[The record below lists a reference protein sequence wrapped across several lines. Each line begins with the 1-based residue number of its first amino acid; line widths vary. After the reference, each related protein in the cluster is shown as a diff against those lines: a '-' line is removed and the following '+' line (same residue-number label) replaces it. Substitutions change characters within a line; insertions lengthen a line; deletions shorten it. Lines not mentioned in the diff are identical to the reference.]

1 MPRRQHLV
9 LVVVAALASALT
21 IFYLLSGYDYVRE
34 GARPGAP
41 KQDARPYE
49 HSNNL
54 GSFKGEPIGAAEIE
68 GVAAGILNGGS
79 IAPKLENATAK

>member
-1 MPRRQHLV
+1 MARRQHLV
-9 LVVVAALASALT
+9 LVLVAALFAALT

-34 GARPGAP
+34 GAAP
-41 KQDARPYE
+41 APPAQGVPADT
-49 HSNNL
+49 HGGSL

-68 GVAAGILNGGS
+68 GAAAGILNGGS